1 MALKLTSGGSVRR
14 GGLVCGDIDGCWW
27 IGWGGGDARCSYDGN
42 GQKKREKKRVDKKQ
56 SRRAA
61 LGGSV
66 ELEEA
71 DGLGKAREV
80 VVAVVVVKGEVR
92 QEQQEQQQQQ
102 QTAAGG
108 WDRASPDV

>member
-1 MALKLTSGGSVRR
+1 
-14 GGLVCGDIDGCWW
+14 
-27 IGWGGGDARCSYDGN
+27 
-42 GQKKREKKRVDKKQ
+42 VDKKQ

-108 WDRASPDV
+108 